1 MSRNMKA
8 GEICR
13 MLYNMEKELRVR
25 DTGTPLGNHIVTQ
38 SAR

>member
-8 GEICR
+8 MEICR

-25 DTGTPLGNHIVTQ
+25 DTGTPSSNHIVTH
-38 SAR
+38 SV

>member
-8 GEICR
+8 REICG
-13 MLYNMEKELRVR
+13 MFYNMEKELHVK
-25 DTGTPLGNHIVTQ
+25 DTGTPIRNHIVTQ